1 MTALS
6 TAPAKT
12 VQRPGRPVGGPLV
25 LRWTMFLAV
34 GFPAYL
40 VWEPA
45 GASGGV
51 AQLLA
56 LALLGL
62 WLASAVFGR
71 FSVWEFRHPAR
82 VGMMVWLLVSLL
94 SYAALMAG
102 MSGTSTVA
110 ERAAADRWLL
120 LLMAGI
126 GLTLSITQC
135 LLTRED
141 VRRAVGWMLAGAS
154 VSGLVAALQFTT
166 LTNPVDWLAT
176 LLPGFQDNGSGTPFQ
191 PRGSFTRVAGMTM
204 HPIELGVVSSMLL
217 PLSIWWG
224 LFSTWS
230 KAWRRWVPA
239 VMLAICCVAT
249 VSRSAMLGLFV
260 SAAVMIPYLPRT
272 ARRWAL
278 VAGPAFLIVLFVAI
292 PGMVSTLFGTATA
305 GSSDPSI
312 TARTDD
318 YPLAWTL
325 LVQLPVFGHGP
336 GTWMPVNA
344 MDIFDNEYLFTAVT
358 MGVVGLAGLVI
369 YLLVPALS
377 SMLAARHAPDP
388 ELRLLAGS
396 VAAAMFVALAS
407 SAAFD
412 SMSFKSFALLVPIFV
427 GLAGTVW
434 LLVLQQ
440 LNQTPG
446 IERSTGNHATRK
458 KYGGRPWIR

>member
-6 TAPAKT
+6 TAPAPPDHRAD
-12 VQRPGRPVGGPLV
+12 RPTGGPLV
-25 LRWTMFLAV
+25 LRWTMFLVV

-40 VWEPA
+40 VLEPV

-56 LALLGL
+56 LILLGL
-62 WLASAVFGR
+62 WLASAVLGR
-71 FSVWEFRHPAR
+71 FSLWEFRHPAR

-94 SYAALMAG
+94 SYASLMAG
-102 MSGTSTVA
+102 MSGTSTMV
-110 ERAAADRWLL
+110 ERASADRWLL
-120 LLMAGI
+120 LLVAGI

-154 VSGLVAALQFTT
+154 LSGLVAALQFTT
-166 LTNPVDWLAT
+166 LTNPVDWIAT
-176 LLPGFQDNGSGTPFQ
+176 FLPGFRDNGSGTPFQ
-191 PRGSFTRVAGMTM
+191 PRGAFTRVAGMTM
-204 HPIELGVVSSMLL
+204 HPIELGVVSSMML

-239 VMLAICCVAT
+239 IMLAICCVAT
-249 VSRSAMLGLFV
+249 VSRSAMLGLIV

-278 VAGPAFLIVLFVAI
+278 VAAPTFLMVLFVAI

-325 LVQLPVFGHGP
+325 LVQRPVFGHGP
-336 GTWMPVNA
+336 GSWMPVNA
-344 MDIFDNEYLFTAVT
+344 MDIFDNEYLLTAVT
-358 MGVVGLAGLVI
+358 MGVVGLAGLVV
-369 YLLVPALS
+369 YLLVPALAS
-377 SMLAARHAPDP
+377 ILAARCAPDP

-396 VAAAMFVALAS
+396 VAAAMCVALVS

-412 SMSFKSFALLVPIFV
+412 SMSFKTFALLVPIFV

-434 LLVLQQ
+434 LLVLQH

-446 IERSTGNHATRK
+446 IARSTENHSNQQ
-458 KYGGRPWIR
+458 GIRR